1 MSIEGMEPQE
11 GEYLAKEPGD
21 SAAMS
26 VTHITNNVVVQ
37 NMSVQWQPELVAT
50 AMPDPVE
57 QSGVLA
63 LEDELSQLAGQDLD
77 SLLNRH
83 FKGKVVRKDLTKQLK
98 EGANVPVY
106 VLEYLLGMYCA
117 SDDDDVVRQGLE
129 NVKKILAENYVR
141 PDEAEKV
148 KSLIRER
155 GSFKVI
161 DKVGVKLNQ
170 KKDIYEAQLSNL
182 GIKDAVIPS
191 NIVKQNE
198 KLLTGGIWCIV
209 TLNYFYEE
217 GQKISPFSVA
227 NLKPIQMPSMDMDEL
242 FAARGHFNTDQW
254 LDVLV
259 RSIGMEPTN
268 LKQRVKW
275 HLLTRMIPFVEN
287 NYNVC
292 ELGPR
297 GTGKSHVYK
306 ECSPNSLLV
315 SGGQTT
321 VANLFYNMSS
331 RQVGLVGM
339 WDVVAFDE
347 VAGITFKDKDGVQI
361 MKDYMASG
369 SFSRGRDSIEAK
381 ASMVFVGNIN
391 QSVETLVKTS
401 HLLAPF
407 PEAMID
413 TAFFD
418 RFHAYIPGWDIPK
431 MRPEFF
437 TNSYGL
443 ITDYLAEYMREMRK
457 RSFSDAID
465 RFFKLGNNLNQRDV
479 IAVRRTVSGLLK
491 LLHPHGVFDKED
503 VRRCLTYALELRR
516 RIKEQ
521 LKKLGGMEFFDVHFS
536 YIDNESLEEF
546 FVNVPE
552 QGGSQLIPE
561 GLGKPGVVHMVTK
574 GAVGQLGLYR
584 FETQMTA
591 GNGKHST
598 SGLGSNTPAKEAI
611 RVGFDYFK
619 GNLNRISATAKFSE
633 HEYHLH
639 VVELHNSGPSTKTSL
654 AALVAFC
661 SILMGRP
668 VQEQMVV
675 LGDMT
680 LGGVVNPVEDLAGSL
695 QLAMDCG
702 GKRVLLPMASASDIP
717 TVPAEIFS
725 KFQISFYADPVD
737 AVYKALGVN

>member
-1 MSIEGMEPQE
+1 MTMNNELNGNVDNNAIQ
-11 GEYLAKEPGD
+11 
-21 SAAMS
+21 
-26 VTHITNNVVVQ
+26 IT
-37 NMSVQWQPELVAT
+37 
-50 AMPDPVE
+50 
-57 QSGVLA
+57 
-63 LEDELSQLAGQDLD
+63 DLD
-77 SLLNRH
+77 DLLNQH
-83 FKGKVVRKDLTKQLK
+83 FKGRVVRKDLTKKLK

-117 SDDDDVVRQGLE
+117 SNDDEIVLKGLE
-129 NVKKILAENYVR
+129 SVKKILAENYVR

-155 GSFKVI
+155 GTFKII
-161 DKVGVKLNQ
+161 DKVSVKLNQ
-170 KKDIYEAQLSNL
+170 RKDVYEAFLSNL
-182 GIKDAVIPS
+182 GINDALVPA
-191 NIVKQNE
+191 NIVKENE
-198 KLLTGGIWCIV
+198 KLLTGGIWSIITV
-209 TLNYFYEE
+209 QYFFEE
-217 GQKISPFSVA
+217 GQKTSPFSIM
-227 NLKPIQMPSMDMDEL
+227 NLKPIQMPSMNMDEI
-242 FAARGHFNTDQW
+242 FSAREHFTNEQW
-254 LDVLV
+254 MDVIL
-259 RSIGMEPTN
+259 RSVGMEPTN
-268 LKQRVKW
+268 LEERVKW
-275 HLLTRMIPFVEN
+275 HLIARMIPFVEN

-339 WDVVAFDE
+339 WDLVAFDE
-347 VAGITFKDKDGVQI
+347 VAGIRFKDKDGIQI

-369 SFSRGRDSIEAK
+369 SFARGRDSVEAK

-418 RFHAYIPGWDIPK
+418 RFHCYIPGWEVPK

-457 RSFSDAID
+457 YGFSDAID
-465 RFFKLGNNLNQRDV
+465 KFFKLGNNLNQRDV
-479 IAVRRTVSGLLK
+479 IAVKRTVSGLLK
-491 LLHPHGVFDKED
+491 LLHPDSKYTKDD
-503 VRRCLTYALELRR
+503 VRDCLVYALESRR

-552 QGGSQLIPE
+552 QGGSKLIAE
-561 GLGKPGVVHMVTK
+561 GVPRPGVVHLVTQGSSDK
-574 GAVGQLGLYR
+574 LGLYR
-584 FETQMTA
+584 YETQMMP
-591 GNGKHST
+591 GSGKHSV
-598 SGLGSNTPAKEAI
+598 SGLGSNTAAKEAI
-611 RVGFDYFK
+611 RIGFDYFK
-619 GNLNRISATAKFSE
+619 GNLKRISASSKFSE
-633 HEYHLH
+633 YEFHLH
-639 VVELHNSGPSTKTSL
+639 VVELHNTGPNTKSSL
-654 AALVAFC
+654 ASLIAFC
-661 SILMGRP
+661 SILMGRSI
-668 VQEQMVV
+668 QEQMVV
-675 LGDMT
+675 LGEMT
-680 LGGVVNPVEDLAGSL
+680 LGGVINPVQNLAESL
-695 QLAMDCG
+695 QLAMDSG
-702 GKRVLLPMASASDIP
+702 AKKVLLPMASASDIP
-717 TVPAEIFS
+717 TVPSELFS

-737 AVYKALGVN
+737 AVYKALGVQ